1 MKTPTNEIKVGA
13 LTLGG
18 LAIFLLIIS
27 FLGVFSFTG
36 SGYRMDIIYDE
47 VNGLKIGNEVRFA
60 GVPVGKVESLRV
72 DGTKIRTVVKIDS
85 KNKIPVNSRFSIG
98 MDGVLGTK
106 FVSIEPPLV
115 ADGTSYR
122 GGEQVIGVEPK
133 GLDQFMESSTKVLSK
148 LEGIADAF
156 NNVFGDKEV
165 QKSMRQGFVQAG
177 EIAKNLN
184 TFTKVMAD
192 SATTNQ
198 KEIATMVTQLKEMSV
213 NMNQLVTT
221 ANDNGATGQNVAN
234 MASDMADASRQI
246 KEMAHSLNSVVSDPK
261 TKKDL
266 KETLHNASETSAKA
280 NKILSVVTNAKVQ
293 ADVMYNN
300 KEHKWRTDAG
310 AKLPLQ
316 NDGFIYI
323 GGADIGDA
331 NRLDLHYNRKLN
343 KQFWMRAGVMEGE
356 FGVGMDYNITPQLK
370 LFTDFYDFT
379 DAKWRLGAEYALT
392 KNLSII
398 GQSFDIAGNG
408 SETTYLGVRTTF

>member
-1 MKTPTNEIKVGA
+1 
-13 LTLGG
+13 
-18 LAIFLLIIS
+18 
-27 FLGVFSFTG
+27 
-36 SGYRMDIIYDE
+36 
-47 VNGLKIGNEVRFA
+47 
-60 GVPVGKVESLRV
+60 
-72 DGTKIRTVVKIDS
+72 
-85 KNKIPVNSRFSIG
+85 

-106 FVSIEPPLV
+106 FVSIDPPLV
-115 ADGTSYR
+115 SDGTNYK

-133 GLDQFMESSTKVLSK
+133 GLDQFMESSTKVLGK

-184 TFTKVMAD
+184 IFTKVMAD
-192 SATTNQ
+192 SATANQ
-198 KEIATMVTQLKEMSV
+198 QEIATMVTQLKEMSI
-213 NMNQLVTT
+213 NMNQLVTA
-221 ANDNGATGQNVAN
+221 ANANGATGQNVAN
-234 MASDMADASRQI
+234 MAADMADASNQI
-246 KEMAHSLNSVVSDPK
+246 KEMAHSLNGVVSDPK
-261 TKKDL
+261 TQKDL
-266 KETLHNASETSAKA
+266 KETLHNAKETSVKA

-300 KEHKWRTDAG
+300 KENKWRTDAG

-316 NDGFIYI
+316 DNSFVYI

-343 KQFWMRAGVMEGE
+343 NQFWMRTGVMEGE
-356 FGVGMDYNITPQLK
+356 FGVGVDYNITPQLK
-370 LFTDFYDFT
+370 LFTDLYDFT
-379 DAKWRLGAEYALT
+379 DAKWRVGAEYAIT

-398 GQSFDIAGNG
+398 GQSFDITGNG